1 MTRIATDVGAQF
13 GKMSAMSRVAR
24 PVPGPMLGPVLMVG
38 LLALGAVGCSD
49 DEPETVPTPPSFT
62 FPTTTTTTST
72 TTTEPGE
79 PDDTDVTSGA
89 TTEATDPDDSG
100 PDDSGTS
107 TEATVP
113 ITAPAPESTVTTT
126 TEPLMVQEL
135 ILRGDGLGSAKFGAG
150 PEGVIEYVTS
160 VLGGNTGDTG
170 WVDPF
175 SFADCGAGGAA
186 THARRVDWG
195 VLSLLFSDASD
206 YAFERD
212 HFMGYEYGRVGQ
224 IGDEPAGLHTP
235 GNVGLGSRVIDLLAE
250 FPEAAINEGDDDV
263 GIPTNFYV
271 SNYFY
276 GLLTGTADDDVVTVI
291 FGGYGCGE

>member
-1 MTRIATDVGAQF
+1 MLVVATL
-13 GKMSAMSRVAR
+13 SVA
-24 PVPGPMLGPVLMVG
+24 
-38 LLALGAVGCSD
+38 AIGCSN

-62 FPTTTTTTST
+62 FPTTTTSTT
-72 TTTEPGE
+72 TTTEP
-79 PDDTDVTSGA
+79 DDESDGNDGSTTDVASSTDATSSA
-89 TTEATDPDDSG
+89 
-100 PDDSGTS
+100 
-107 TEATVP
+107 V
-113 ITAPAPESTVTTT
+113 ITAPPPESTVTTT

-175 SFADCGAGGAA
+175 TFADCGAGGAA
-186 THARRVDWG
+186 TRARRVDWG

-224 IGDEPAGLHTP
+224 IGDEPAGLHTT

-250 FPEAAINEGDDDV
+250 FPEVAVNEGDEEV

-271 SNYFY
+271 SDYFY
-276 GLLTGTADDDVVTVI
+276 GLLTGIADDDVVTVI